1 MSIDHNSLLPIDES
15 VKHAVELITSHAKQS
30 VSNPLESSNVRQHLA
45 IFIDSVVKAASKS
58 ANTQRSYYTGLA
70 TFFQF
75 LSEEQKELLERI
87 GWYPLAEVE
96 RIPGQKANWHIRGQA
111 VVVRLV
117 QSSTLDRYR
126 EWLLENNPE
135 RSTSTINHRINIVRT
150 MLRVAMRD
158 GILISEQSTNMGL
171 KPYKTRQSANQKT
184 TGRRLSANEVK
195 TLKETIHRIGR
206 GAYNRAR
213 DERKSLALNK
223 PVRDLAIVNVML
235 YMGLRTIEI
244 RRIRLEDFFMDQG
257 RWNLLV
263 HGKGDKDRV
272 LPVHPEALKSIQ
284 DWISQANKH
293 MTKRMSLGSGR
304 EHLFHNLRPSGH
316 ISTYSLGKNPIPR
329 FLAKYGAVSGIAA
342 AEGKNRLSPHDLRRT
357 FGRRA
362 FDNGAPILAIQKA
375 YGHADV
381 STTMRYIGVDDQDT
395 HAVIFSVED

>member
-1 MSIDHNSLLPIDES
+1 MDLKGNSLLPTDKS
-15 VKHAVELITSHAKQS
+15 SKHAVELITSHAQQS
-30 VSNPLESSNVRQHLA
+30 VSNPLEAANVRQHLA
-45 IFIDSVVKAASKS
+45 SFIDSVVTAASKS
-58 ANTQRSYYTGLA
+58 ENTQRSYYTGLA

-75 LSEEQKELLERI
+75 LSEEQRELLERI

-117 QSSTLDRYR
+117 QSTTLDRYR
-126 EWLLENNPE
+126 EWLLENNPDLSS
-135 RSTSTINHRINIVRT
+135 STLNHRLNIVRT

-158 GILISEQSTNMGL
+158 GILLGEQSTNMGL
-171 KPYKTRQSANQKT
+171 KPYKTRQTVNQKT
-184 TGRRLSANEVK
+184 TGRRLSAEEVRI
-195 TLKETIHRIGR
+195 LKNTVRRIGR
-206 GAYNRAR
+206 AAYNRAR
-213 DERKSLALNK
+213 EERKSLVLNK
-223 PVRDLAIVNVML
+223 TVRDLAIINIML

-244 RRIRLEDFFMDQG
+244 RRIRLDDFYLDQG
-257 RWNLLV
+257 KWILLV
-263 HGKGDKDRV
+263 HGKGDKDRS
-272 LPVHPEALKSIQ
+272 LPVHPEALKGIQ

-293 MTKRMSLGSGR
+293 LTKRMALGAGKN
-304 EHLFHNLRPSGH
+304 HLFHNLRPSGH

-329 FLAKYGAVSGIAA
+329 FLAKYGAVSGIAT

-381 STTMRYIGVDDQDT
+381 STTMRYIGVDDQDA
-395 HAVIFSVED
+395 HSVIFSVAD

>member
-1 MSIDHNSLLPIDES
+1 MSMDENSLLPLDNS
-15 VKHAVELITSHAKQS
+15 SKHAVELITSHAKQS
-30 VSNPLESSNVRQHLA
+30 VSNPLEAANVRQHLA
-45 IFIDSVVKAASKS
+45 LFIDTVVTAASKS
-58 ANTQRSYYTGLA
+58 KNTQRSYYTGLA

-75 LSEEQKELLERI
+75 LGEEQEDLLQRI

-96 RIPGQKANWHIRGQA
+96 RFPGQKANWHIRGQA

-126 EWLLENNPE
+126 DWLLENNPGLSS
-135 RSTSTINHRINIVRT
+135 STLSHRINIVRT

-158 GILISEQSTNMGL
+158 GILLGEQSTNMGL
-171 KPYKTRQSANQKT
+171 KPYKTRQTINQKT
-184 TGRRLSANEVK
+184 TGRRLSAEEVK
-195 TLKETIHRIGR
+195 LLRETVRQIGR
-206 GAYNRAR
+206 SAYNRAR
-213 DERKSLALNK
+213 EERKSLVQNK
-223 PVRDLAIVNVML
+223 PIRDLAIINIML

-244 RRIRLEDFFMDQG
+244 RRIHLEDFFMDQG
-257 RWNLLV
+257 KWNLLV
-263 HGKGDKDRV
+263 HGKGDKDRS
-272 LPVHPEALKSIQ
+272 LPVHPEALKGIQ

-293 MTKRMSLGSGR
+293 LTKRMALGAGK

-342 AEGKNRLSPHDLRRT
+342 AEGKNRLAPHDLRRT

>member
-1 MSIDHNSLLPIDES
+1 MSMDENSLLPLDNS
-15 VKHAVELITSHAKQS
+15 SKHAVELITSHAKQS
-30 VSNPLESSNVRQHLA
+30 VSNPLEAANVRQHLA
-45 IFIDSVVKAASKS
+45 LFIDTVVTAASKS
-58 ANTQRSYYTGLA
+58 KNTQRSYYTGLA

-75 LSEEQKELLERI
+75 LGEEQEDLLQRI

-96 RIPGQKANWHIRGQA
+96 RFPGQKANWHIRGQA

-126 EWLLENNPE
+126 DWLLENNPGLSS
-135 RSTSTINHRINIVRT
+135 STLSHRINIVRT

-158 GILISEQSTNMGL
+158 GILLGEQSTNMGL
-171 KPYKTRQSANQKT
+171 KPYKTRQTINQKT
-184 TGRRLSANEVK
+184 TGRRLSAEEVK
-195 TLKETIHRIGR
+195 LLRETVRQIGR
-206 GAYNRAR
+206 SAYNRAR
-213 DERKSLALNK
+213 EERKSLVQNK
-223 PVRDLAIVNVML
+223 PIRDLAIINIML

-244 RRIRLEDFFMDQG
+244 RRIHLEDFFMDQG
-257 RWNLLV
+257 KWHLLA
-263 HGKGDKDRV
+263 HGKGDKDRS
-272 LPVHPEALKSIQ
+272 LPVHPEALKGIQ

-293 MTKRMSLGSGR
+293 LTKRMALGAGK

-342 AEGKNRLSPHDLRRT
+342 AEGKNRLAPHDLRRT